1 MLRRSR
7 CAAFFDYDGA
17 AWADRHHDFRSLLFD
32 YDCDEV
38 LEAAAAAYEPS
49 VWCTISRARLA
60 LYNTACA
67 SSLREVPTPVL
78 VSETDPLTGGIMTD
92 QIALT
97 LQKSLRG
104 RLMGPSDAD
113 YDAARALYNGMI
125 DKRPRLIARCVDV
138 ADVITAVNFGR
149 DQGLLIAIRGGGHN
163 GPGLGSCDD
172 GLVVDLSMMKSVRVD
187 PATRTVRVDAGC
199 TSGDVDH
206 ATHPFGLA
214 VPFGIVSTT
223 GVAGLTLG
231 GGTGYLTRKYGLTID
246 NLLEADVVLP
256 DGSFV
261 TASESQ
267 HPDLFWGLRGGGGN
281 FGVVTSFLFQ
291 AHPVSTVYAG
301 PIFWEATHAKA
312 VMRAYREFLPT
323 APEELGTFVGLKTV
337 PPMDPFP
344 NDFWGRRA
352 CAVISSYN
360 GPVAEG
366 EKAMARLLQSVPPP
380 IFNWMSAMPFPAMQA
395 LFDPFFPKGLQWYWK
410 GDFVKSLPDEAIDT
424 HIAQAAKAPSA
435 LSLMHL
441 YPIDGAVR
449 RVSKDATAWSTRDAT
464 WSMVI
469 AAIDSDPK
477 RAEALKTWG
486 RGYWKAVHP
495 FNLEGAYIN
504 FMMDDEAA
512 GRVEAAYGENYRRL
526 AAVKAKY
533 DPKNLFR
540 VNQNILPAIF

>member
-1 MLRRSR
+1 MVER
-7 CAAFFDYDGA
+7 D
-17 AWADRHHDFRSLLFD
+17 
-32 YDCDEV
+32 V
-38 LEAAAAAYEPS
+38 
-49 VWCTISRARLA
+49 T
-60 LYNTACA
+60 N
-67 SSLREVPTPVL
+67 
-78 VSETDPLTGGIMTD
+78 
-92 QIALT
+92 QIEST
-97 LQKSLRG
+97 LQQGFRG
-104 RLMGPSDAD
+104 RVIGPSDAD
-113 YDAARALYNGMI
+113 YDGARALYNGMI

-149 DQGLLIAIRGGGHN
+149 DQGLLVAIRGGGHN
-163 GPGLGSCDD
+163 GPGLGSCND
-172 GLVVDLSMMKSVRVD
+172 GLVIDLSMMKSVRVD
-187 PATRTVRVDAGC
+187 PARRTVRVDPGC

-206 ATHPFGLA
+206 ATHAFGLA

-246 NLLEADVVLP
+246 NLLEADVVLA

-267 HPDLFWGLRGGGGN
+267 HSDLFWALRGGGGN

-301 PIFWEATHAKA
+301 PIFWEATHARA
-312 VMRAYREFLPT
+312 VMRAYRDFLPT
-323 APEELGTFVGLKTV
+323 TPEELGAFVGLKTV

-344 NDFWGRRA
+344 KDYWGKRA

-360 GPVAEG
+360 GPAAEG
-366 EKAMARLLQSVPPP
+366 EKVMARLLQSVPPP
-380 IFNWMSAMPFPAMQA
+380 IFNWMSAIPFPAINA

-410 GDFVKSLPDEAIDT
+410 GDFVKSLPDEAIDA
-424 HIAQAAKAPSA
+424 HIAQAANAPSD

-449 RVSKDATAWSTRDAT
+449 RVSKDATAWSARDAT

-477 RAEALKTWG
+477 RSEALKTWG

-495 FNLEGAYIN
+495 FNLEGVYVN
-504 FMMDDEAA
+504 FMMDDEAD
-512 GRVEAAYGENYRRL
+512 GRVQATYGENYSRL
-526 AAVKAKY
+526 TAVKTRY
-533 DPKNLFR
+533 DPKNLFQ
-540 VNQNILPAIF
+540 VNQNIPPVAAATAG